1 MTNEEII
8 IRRDLLSRLSEVRG
22 KFGWYIYRNSKILT
36 EASAE
41 AVRIR
46 DDAIRK
52 YGKDDS
58 ISPDSENWD
67 KYLAEVTPVMQI
79 EQDVALVRMP
89 RAEFDEL
96 AKDAGLSAVEL
107 SILDA
112 TIVEE

>member
-8 IRRDLLSRLSEVRG
+8 VRRDLLGRLGEVRG

-36 EASAE
+36 EACAE
-41 AVRIR
+41 AVKLR

-52 YGKDDS
+52 YGEDDS
-58 ISPDSENWD
+58 INPQSEKWEQ
-67 KYLAEVTPVMQI
+67 YLAEVSPVMQI
-79 EQDVALVRMP
+79 EQDVTLMKMP

-96 AKDAGLSAVEL
+96 AKDADLSAVEL
-107 SILDA
+107 SIMDA

>member
-1 MTNEEII
+1 
-8 IRRDLLSRLSEVRG
+8 
-22 KFGWYIYRNSKILT
+22 
-36 EASAE
+36 
-41 AVRIR
+41 
-46 DDAIRK
+46 
-52 YGKDDS
+52 
-58 ISPDSENWD
+58 
-67 KYLAEVTPVMQI
+67 MQI